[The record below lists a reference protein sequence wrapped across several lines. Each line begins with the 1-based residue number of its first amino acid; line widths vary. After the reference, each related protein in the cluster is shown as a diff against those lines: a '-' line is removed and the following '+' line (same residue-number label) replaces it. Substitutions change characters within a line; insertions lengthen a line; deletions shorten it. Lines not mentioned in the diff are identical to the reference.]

1 MAFSVT
7 ERLMAIQR
15 ALDLKDD
22 GILGPATLTAI
33 ERVVAKRR
41 DERAHQGFSLITSL
55 RGLGQLISF
64 EISSPQFY
72 YRNLKKPVWPGGKSG
87 VTIGIGYD
95 LGYHRASQIER
106 DWKGQLPDRDV
117 ERLVGVA
124 GLRGEDAKRSLRR
137 LRNVII
143 PFEDAQ
149 RVFYESSLPKFA
161 KDTRRIY
168 PGVERLPA
176 DAQAMLLSL
185 VYNRGTALSGSR
197 RREMKAIKGH
207 VRRKRLGRIA
217 DEMREMKR
225 LWDKNVLPGLHKRRD
240 AEAELVLNAERGYVW
255 SELIYL

>member
-1 MAFSVT
+1 MVFSIK

-33 ERVVAKRR
+33 ERVVAGRR
-41 DERAHQGFSLITSL
+41 DERAHPGFNLIASHK
-55 RGLGQLISF
+55 GLEQLISF

-72 YRNLKKPVWPGGKSG
+72 YRNLKTPVWPGGKSG

-95 LGYHRASQIER
+95 LGYHRASRIER
-106 DWKGQLPDRDV
+106 DWRARIPDSDV
-117 ERLVGVA
+117 ERLVGAA
-124 GLRGEDAKRSLRR
+124 GIRGEEAKRALRR
-137 LRNVII
+137 LQNLVI
-143 PFEDAQ
+143 PFESAQ
-149 RVFYESSLPKFA
+149 GVFYESSLPKIA

-207 VRRKRLGRIA
+207 VRRKRLDRIA

-225 LWDKNVLPGLHKRRD
+225 LWDQNALPGLHKRRD
-240 AEAELVLNAERGYVW
+240 AEADLVLNADRGYVW